1 MQNKVVYVMIAG
13 LATGLLSTLSP
24 NAVAGDKAYFA
35 VLSPEA
41 VMPGRLDTVSRTIE
55 TTTSYPVV
63 IEKAGTTTTVLETA
77 RLMPVMI
84 ERTTVAKP
92 HHLPFSFGVW
102 P

>member
-1 MQNKVVYVMIAG
+1 MHRVAYVMIAG
-13 LATGLLSTLSP
+13 LAVGIFSTMSP
-24 NAVAGDKAYFA
+24 NAVAGDKHYFA
-35 VLSPEA
+35 VLEPQTA
-41 VMPGRLDTVSRTIE
+41 IPTKVDTVYRTIE

-63 IEKAGTTTTVLETA
+63 IEGATTQTILN
-77 RLMPVMI
+77 RRSLMPEML